1 MTLIVDCLVNKG
13 ILIGADCKMT
23 DEKFH
28 KFVKTQKIF
37 PFQNKDKI
45 SFTFCSSGFLCI
57 HPKDVYEWFS
67 AEIRPNNINSCL
79 KQLAFDNLKS
89 FKDKNIIL
97 DHTEGC
103 YLMLFY
109 YHNKIPYQSRVI
121 FNYESEKILID
132 ETNQLINGSIN
143 SNLIGEE
150 YKRFYQ
156 LIRQNLSCSQILN
169 YSLQTKEPISYENG
183 QKLVQWT
190 IENYSLRYPDI
201 RTGSG
206 IQMGILKHTQ
216 YEWIRK
222 DFEK

>member
-23 DEKFH
+23 DEKLQ
-28 KFVKTQKIF
+28 KSIKTQKIF

-45 SFTFCSSGFLCI
+45 SFTFCSSGILRI
-57 HPKDVYEWFS
+57 HPKDACEWLS
-67 AEIRPNNINSCL
+67 AEIRPKNINSCL

-89 FKDKNIIL
+89 FKDKNITL
-97 DHTEGC
+97 DDTEGC

-109 YHNKIPYQSRVI
+109 YRNEIPYQSRVI
-121 FNYESEKILID
+121 FQYNSEKILID

-150 YKRFYQ
+150 YNRFYQ

-183 QKLVQWT
+183 QKLVQWA
-190 IENYSLRYPDI
+190 IENYPLRYPDI
-201 RTGSG
+201 TIGLG
-206 IQMGILKHTQ
+206 IQMGILKQTQ
-216 YEWIRK
+216 
-222 DFEK
+222 